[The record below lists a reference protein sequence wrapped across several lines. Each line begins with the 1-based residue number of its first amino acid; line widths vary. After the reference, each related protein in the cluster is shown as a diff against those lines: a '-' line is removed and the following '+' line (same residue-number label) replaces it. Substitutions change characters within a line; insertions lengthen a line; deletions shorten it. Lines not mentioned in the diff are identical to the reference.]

1 MAKVVTQ
8 KPQVTQKPT
17 GSKKPRGKKP
27 KLTDTIPDT
36 PMTEEERV
44 LLDEVEQEIK
54 EEVQVIKVK
63 KDVKDLSAKIIK
75 YCEVQSGITL
85 HPYQKEFGECIVW
98 SLITNQGEEITALF
112 SRQSG
117 KTETVAV
124 ILGGCMVILPKLA
137 NEMPGL
143 YEIDMFKDGL
153 MVGLF
158 APSNEQSFTAFSR
171 IRERIRSK
179 NAQMIMNDVEID
191 TYLENDGKGNP
202 MMLSNGSFVRMQT
215 AAKQA
220 NIESKSYH
228 IVLIDEAQDVDNTK
242 VKKSIHPMLAAY
254 NGTIIKIGTSNT
266 KRSDFYDAI
275 RRNIRNEQKHGAVKT
290 HFQFDYKTVAK
301 YNAKYKTFVTKE
313 IDRLGYDSDEFRMA
327 YRLHFILER
336 GMFITQD
343 ELEEK
348 VFDYTLKH
356 SETELMYDCAVGI
369 DVAKGGDSTVVTV
382 LRIDYE
388 NMTVDENTG
397 IEYPMKELVNWLE
410 FNGENHEEQFHQI
423 TSWLNQFKVT
433 SIFIDS
439 TGMGDPVA
447 DRFEA
452 YYSGQAHVEGYKFT
466 RPSKSVMWKTLYA
479 EITGARVKVPAHARS
494 QRLRAWKKFQS
505 QMLDLEKD
513 YVGQYMVCAHPQEKG
528 AHDDFCDSL
537 ALAVL
542 AAQSD
547 NMPEVE
553 ASDNHLY
560 PTRNNAD
567 RRLFGNWGG
576 RR

>member
-1 MAKVVTQ
+1 MPRAKKGTADN
-8 KPQVTQKPT
+8 T
-17 GSKKPRGKKP
+17 R
-27 KLTDTIPDT
+27 KLLDEIPDT
-36 PMTEEERV
+36 PLTQEEKDQ
-44 LLDEVEQEIK
+44 LDEVEKEIQN
-54 EEVQVIKVK
+54 ELKVVNVK
-63 KDVKDLSAKIIK
+63 REVKDLCGKIMK

-137 NEMPGL
+137 QEMPGM

-228 IVLIDEAQDVDNTK
+228 IVLIDEAQDCDNTK

-275 RRNIRNEQKHGAVKT
+275 RRNIRKEQKHGAVKT
-290 HFQFDYKTVAK
+290 HFQFDYKIVAK
-301 YNAKYKTFVTKE
+301 YNPKYKTFVEKE
-313 IDRLGYDSDEFRMA
+313 IERLGYDSDEFRMA

-348 VFDYTLKH
+348 VFDYSLKH
-356 SETELMYDCAVGI
+356 QDGEMDYDCAVGI
-369 DVAKGGDSTVVTV
+369 DVAKGEDSTVVTV
-382 LRIDYE
+382 LRIDYD
-388 NMTVDENTG
+388 NMVRDEKTG
-397 IEYPMKELVNWLE
+397 EEHPMKELVNWLE
-410 FNGENHEEQFHQI
+410 FNGEDHEEQFHQM
-423 TSWLNQFKVT
+423 TDWLSQFRVT
-433 SIFIDS
+433 SIYIDS

-447 DRFEA
+447 DRFIH
-452 YYSGQAHVEGYKFT
+452 YYHGQAHVEGYKFS
-466 RPSKSVMWKTLYA
+466 RPNKSVMWKALYA
-479 EITGARVKVPAHARS
+479 EITGGRLKVPAHNRT

-513 YVGQYMVCAHPQEKG
+513 YVGQYMVCQHPQEKG
-528 AHDDFCDSL
+528 AHDDFCDSIG
-537 ALAVL
+537 LAVL
-542 AAQSD
+542 ACLSD
-547 NMPEVE
+547 NMPEIE
-553 ASDNHLY
+553 AEDNHLY
-560 PTRNNAD
+560 ANRNNVNA
-567 RRLFGNWGG
+567 RLFGNWGG

>member
-1 MAKVVTQ
+1 MAENIK
-8 KPQVTQKPT
+8 
-17 GSKKPRGKKP
+17 
-27 KLTDTIPDT
+27 DT
-36 PMTEEERV
+36 PLTQQEIDQLDNIEEELKQEAQV
-44 LLDEVEQEIK
+44 ANVKMDLDDLVE
-54 EEVQVIKVK
+54 
-63 KDVKDLSAKIIK
+63 KIVK
-75 YCEVQSGITL
+75 YCEVQAGIDL
-85 HPYQKEFGECIVW
+85 HPYQREFAKAIVW
-98 SLITNQGEEITALF
+98 SLVTNAGEEITALF

-124 ILGGCMVILPKLA
+124 ILGGCMVILPTLA
-137 NEMPGL
+137 KAMPDL
-143 YEIDMFKDGL
+143 YEIGMFKDGL

-228 IVLIDEAQDVDNTK
+228 VVLIDEAQDCDNTK

-275 RRNIRNEQKHGAVKT
+275 RRNIRNEQRHGARKT
-290 HFQFDYKTVAK
+290 HFQFDYKVVSK
-301 YNAKYKTFVTKE
+301 YNPKYKTFVEKE
-313 IDRLGYDSDEFRMA
+313 IKRLGYDSDEFRMA

-348 VFDYTLKH
+348 VYDPKLKH
-356 SETELMYDCAVGI
+356 ADSEMEYDCVVGI

-382 LRIDYE
+382 LRVDYN
-388 NMTVDENTG
+388 NMVVNEDTG
-397 IEYPMKELVNWLE
+397 EEYPTKELVNWLE
-410 FNGENHEEQFHQI
+410 FNGENHEAQFHQI
-423 TSWLNQFKVT
+423 TDWLSQFRV
-433 SIFIDS
+433 SCIYIDS

-452 YYSGQAHVEGYKFT
+452 YYSGQAQVEGYRFT
-466 RPSKSVMWKTLYA
+466 RPSKSVMWKFLYQ
-479 EITGARVKVPAHARS
+479 EINAGRLKVPSHPRT
-494 QRLRAWKKFQS
+494 QRLRAWKKFNS

-513 YVGQYMVCAHPQEKG
+513 YIGQYMVCQHPNEKG

-537 ALAVL
+537 GLACLASQAEALPEIQV
-542 AAQSD
+542 SD
-547 NMPEVE
+547 NF
-553 ASDNHLY
+553 LY
-560 PTRNNAD
+560 PTRNDVD
-567 RRLFGNWGG
+567 RRLFGNW
-576 RR
+576 R

>member
-1 MAKVVTQ
+1 MAGK
-8 KPQVTQKPT
+8 K
-17 GSKKPRGKKP
+17 KKPVDEISNKP
-27 KLTDTIPDT
+27 LTQEEIDHLDKI
-36 PMTEEERV
+36 EEEV
-44 LLDEVEQEIK
+44 KQELA
-54 EEVQVIKVK
+54 VSKVK
-63 KDVKDLSAKIIK
+63 NDVKDLCGKIMK
-75 YCEVQSGITL
+75 YCEAQSGITL

-124 ILGGCMVILPKLA
+124 ILGGCMVILPVLA
-137 NEMPGL
+137 KAMPDM
-143 YEIDMFKDGL
+143 YEIGMFKDGL

-228 IVLIDEAQDVDNTK
+228 IVLIDEAQDCDNTK

-290 HFQFDYKTVAK
+290 HFQFDYKVVSK
-301 YNAKYKTFVTKE
+301 YNPKYKTFVEKE
-313 IDRLGYDSDEFRMA
+313 INRLGFDSDEFRMA

-336 GMFITQD
+336 GMFITQE
-343 ELEEK
+343 ELEDK
-348 VFDYTLKH
+348 VFDYKLKH
-356 SETELMYDCAVGI
+356 QDSEMDFNCSVGI
-369 DVAKGGDSTVVTV
+369 DIAKGGDSTVVTV
-382 LRIDYE
+382 LRVDTN
-388 NMTVDENTG
+388 NMVRNEDTG
-397 IEYPMKELVNWLE
+397 EEYPVKELVNWLE
-410 FNGENHEEQFHQI
+410 FNGEDHEQQFHQI
-423 TSWLNQFKVT
+423 TDWLEQFAVS

-439 TGMGDPVA
+439 TGVGDPVA
-447 DRFEA
+447 DRFS
-452 YYSGQAHVEGYKFT
+452 YYYYGQAEVEGYKFS

-479 EITGARVKVPAHARS
+479 EIMAGRLKVPAHTRT
-494 QRLRAWKKFQS
+494 QRLRTWKKFQS

-513 YVGQYMVCAHPQEKG
+513 YVGQYMVCQHPDEKG

-547 NMPEVE
+547 NMPEIQPE
-553 ASDNHLY
+553 DNHLY
-560 PTRNNAD
+560 PTRND
-567 RRLFGNWGG
+567 VDKRLFGTWGANTKKTN
-576 RR
+576 RKR

>member
-1 MAKVVTQ
+1 MVVKDKLCRGGFSMAKEKAEQDLIKDT
-8 KPQVTQKPT
+8 P
-17 GSKKPRGKKP
+17 
-27 KLTDTIPDT
+27 LTDEEINQLDEL
-36 PMTEEERV
+36 EEE
-44 LLDEVEQEIK
+44 LKQD
-54 EEVQVIKVK
+54 IKV
-63 KDVKDLSAKIIK
+63 VNVQADLEDIIQKIIK

-85 HPYQKEFGECIVW
+85 HPYQKEFAHAIVW
-98 SLITNQGEEITALF
+98 SLITNAGEEITALF

-124 ILGGCMVILPKLA
+124 ILGGCMVILPTLA
-137 NEMPGL
+137 KAMPDL
-143 YEIDMFKDGL
+143 YEIGMFKDGL

-191 TYLENDGKGNP
+191 VFVENDGKGNP

-228 IVLIDEAQDVDNTK
+228 VVLIDEAQDCDNTK

-275 RRNIRNEQKHGAVKT
+275 RRNIRNQQKHGARKT
-290 HFQFDYKTVAK
+290 HFQFDYKVVSK
-301 YNAKYKTFVTKE
+301 YNPKYKTFTDKE
-313 IDRLGYDSDEFRMA
+313 INRLGYDSDEFRMA

-348 VFDYTLKH
+348 VYDDKLKH
-356 SETELMYDCAVGI
+356 TDSELDYDCVVGI
-369 DVAKGGDSTVVTV
+369 DVAKGGDGTVVTV
-382 LRIDYE
+382 LRVDYD
-388 NMTVDENTG
+388 NMVTNEDTG
-397 IEYPMKELVNWLE
+397 EEYPVKELVNWIE
-410 FNGENHEEQFHQI
+410 FNGEDHEVQFHQI
-423 TSWLNQFKVT
+423 TDWLSQFKVT
-433 SIFIDS
+433 CIYIDS

-447 DRFEA
+447 DRFLH
-452 YYSGQAHVEGYKFT
+452 YYMGQATVEGYKFT
-466 RPSKSVMWKTLYA
+466 RPSKSVMWKFLYQ
-479 EITGARVKVPAHARS
+479 EINAGRLKVPSHPRT
-494 QRLRAWKKFQS
+494 QRLRAWKKFNS

-513 YVGQYMVCAHPQEKG
+513 YVGQYMVCQHPNEKG
-528 AHDDFCDSL
+528 AHDDFCDSIGL
-537 ALAVL
+537 ACLASQADSL
-542 AAQSD
+542 PEIQAED
-547 NMPEVE
+547 NFI
-553 ASDNHLY
+553 Y
-560 PTRNNAD
+560 QTRNDAD
-567 RRLFGNWGG
+567 SRLFGRW

>member
-1 MAKVVTQ
+1 MPTRKSDVAVKVPKARIVGEPKKAKPEAEQ
-8 KPQVTQKPT
+8 K
-17 GSKKPRGKKP
+17 
-27 KLTDTIPDT
+27 IPDT
-36 PMTEEERV
+36 PLTQQESEQ
-44 LLDEVEQEIK
+44 LDEIEKEIK
-54 EEVQVIKVK
+54 QEVKVSKVK
-63 KDVKDLSAKIIK
+63 ADVKDLCSKVIK
-75 YCEVQSGITL
+75 YCEAQSGITL
-85 HPYQKEFGECIVW
+85 HPYQREFGECIVW
-98 SLITNQGEEITALF
+98 SLVTNQGEEITALF

-137 NEMPGL
+137 NEMPGM

-171 IRERIRSK
+171 MRERIRSK

-228 IVLIDEAQDVDNTK
+228 IVLIDEAQDCDNTK

-275 RRNIRNEQKHGAVKT
+275 RRNIRNEQKHGAIKT
-290 HFQFDYKTVAK
+290 HFQFDYKVVAK
-301 YNAKYKTFVTKE
+301 YNKKYNTFVTKE
-313 IDRLGYDSDEFRMA
+313 IDRLGFDSDEFRMA

-343 ELEEK
+343 ELDDK
-348 VFDYTLKH
+348 VFDSTLKH
-356 SETELMYDCAVGI
+356 QETEYDYDCVVGI
-369 DVAKGGDSTVVTV
+369 DVAKGGDSSVVTV
-382 LRIDYE
+382 LR
-388 NMTVDENTG
+388 VDHDNVVINKETG
-397 IEYPMKELVNWLE
+397 EEHPVKELVNWLE
-410 FNGENHEEQFHQI
+410 FSGEDHEVQFHQI
-423 TSWLNQFKVT
+423 TDWLRQFKVT
-433 SIFIDS
+433 CIFVDS

-447 DRFEA
+447 DRFIH
-452 YYSGQAHVEGYKFT
+452 YYDGQAHVEGYKFT
-466 RPSKSVMWKTLYA
+466 RPSKSTMWRYLHQ
-479 EITGARVKVPAHARS
+479 EIMAGRLKVPAHPRT

-513 YVGQYMVCAHPQEKG
+513 YVGQYMVCQHPNEKG
-528 AHDDFCDSL
+528 AHDDFCDSM
-537 ALAVL
+537 ALAAL
-542 AAQSD
+542 ASQAD
-547 NMPEVE
+547 NMPEIE
-553 ASDNHLY
+553 SEDNHLY
-560 PTRNNAD
+560 PTRNDANA
-567 RRLFGNWGG
+567 RLFGNWGG
-576 RR
+576 R